1 MRTPHLHNQNGRV
14 IARLSDGRI
23 VREAQIHDPAESFER
38 GWEATGRYLREAID
52 SYKTTTMN

>member
-23 VREAQIHDPAESFER
+23 VREAQIHDPAESLEE

-52 SYKTTTMN
+52 SSKSQTMN